1 MAGRPKVASDM
12 VFRIAL
18 LVMLK
23 DYAKK
28 WQLVNSGAIRVLP
41 ILITQ
46 AKKDLCVG
54 DLNFRRAEQE
64 HLR

>member
-28 WQLVNSGAIRVLP
+28 WQLVNSGASRVSP

-46 AKKDLCVG
+46 AKEDLCVG

>member
-18 LVMLK
+18 FMLK

-46 AKKDLCVG
+46 VKEDLCVG

-64 HLR
+64 HLG

>member
-1 MAGRPKVASDM
+1 M

-28 WQLVNSGAIRVLP
+28 WQLVNSGAIRVFP

-46 AKKDLCVG
+46 VKEDLCVG

-64 HLR
+64 HLG

>member
-12 VFRIAL
+12 VSKIAL
-18 LVMLK
+18 LVMLT

-28 WQLVNSGAIRVLP
+28 WQLVNSEAIRVLP

-46 AKKDLCVG
+46 AKEDL
-54 DLNFRRAEQE
+54 
-64 HLR
+64 